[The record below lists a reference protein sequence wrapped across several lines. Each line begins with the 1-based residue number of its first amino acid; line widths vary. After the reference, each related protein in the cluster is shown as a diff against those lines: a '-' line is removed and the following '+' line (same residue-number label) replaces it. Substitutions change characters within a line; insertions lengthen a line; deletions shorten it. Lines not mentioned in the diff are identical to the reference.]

1 MHVNETENAMR
12 NHKYTQCWNR
22 LKMGSVLFAFAGV
35 IGVAILPAM
44 ASAQDKKDEI
54 SFDLVANPS
63 FVNCLRKDSY
73 EEPRA
78 RATVIRGKLND
89 TLILDLDGFKPGL
102 AFDLF
107 TVQRSPFLSDKTADP
122 NFKAVFKGSFG
133 LAWFSQTSK
142 SASVAITATFAS
154 RRSCSTRSSA
164 LIQT

>member
-1 MHVNETENAMR
+1 MR
-12 NHKYTQCWNR
+12 NHKYTQYWNR
-22 LKMGSVLFAFAGV
+22 LKMGSMLFTFTAAIAGWVLPPV
-35 IGVAILPAM
+35 

-73 EEPRA
+73 EEPSA

-102 AFDLF
+102 AFDLLRCNAA
-107 TVQRSPFLSDKTADP
+107 RSCRTKLPIPISRPSSREAL
-122 NFKAVFKGSFG
+122 VLRGI
-133 LAWFSQTSK
+133 SQTSR
-142 SASVAITATFAS
+142 SASIATTVMFAS
-154 RRSCSTRSSA
+154 RRSCSTRFSA